1 MTGIS
6 KMTLVL
12 LGHMSVIEMTALR
25 AEVVATS
32 WLLFLIPP
40 FPQPALG
47 KTLSSCLNFLP
58 LRVGM

>member
-1 MTGIS
+1 
-6 KMTLVL
+6 MTLVL

-40 FPQPALG
+40 FPQLALG
-47 KTLSSCLNFLP
+47 KTLSSCLKFLS
-58 LRVGM
+58 LRLGM